1 MTGPP
6 SSDILAA
13 LDFPAPTLTCD
24 WHPCTRN
31 AIYTATLRHC
41 WDGHDCQP
49 KTLLIC
55 GKCAN
60 DMLCKA
66 ARVISIAFFAN
77 STAYC
82 RSCNN
87 PIRTQSELVSAKPL

>member
-1 MTGPP
+1 MTGQP

-13 LDFPAPTLTCD
+13 LDFPAPTPTCD
-24 WHPCTRN
+24 WHPCTRA
-31 AIYTATLRHC
+31 AIYAATLGHH
-41 WDGHDCQP
+41 WDGHECHP

-66 ARVISIAFFAN
+66 ARVISIAFFTN

-82 RSCNN
+82 RTCNT
-87 PIRTQSELVSAKPL
+87 PIRTQSEPVSVKHL